1 MENLHLD
8 TTQVLIILTMVV
20 DLLFAYQNIEKIV
33 NLYILKR
40 SIIVEPSKTIWS
52 QLCLATVILLQ
63 GILILIILN

>member
-8 TTQVLIILTMVV
+8 TTQVFIIFAMVV
-20 DLLFAYQNIEKIV
+20 DLLFIYQNIAKIV

-40 SIIVEPSKTIWS
+40 SIIVEPSKIIWS